1 VAPHWHGNRS
11 GTDNV
16 IVYGATMTSMIL
28 SHVGI
33 AVSDLDA
40 AVEFFTEALGFEL
53 GITGT
58 SGDEVADLAEIDGGR
73 AQQRMRYIM
82 KDGFRLELMCWSVPG
97 PIGTPS
103 TSRAHLGLTH
113 LAIEVDDV
121 DAQAAR
127 LASCGATILERTRT
141 EVHRETQDITM
152 LCVSVLDGLR
162 IELLQ
167 RTPRVS

>member
-1 VAPHWHGNRS
+1 MSIA
-11 GTDNV
+11 
-16 IVYGATMTSMIL
+16 YGATMTSMIL

-40 AVEFFTEALGFEL
+40 AVQFFTEALGFEA
-53 GITGT
+53 GATGT

-103 TSRAHLGLTH
+103 QSRAHLGLTH

-121 DAQAAR
+121 DVSAAR
-127 LASCGATILERTRT
+127 LASYGATVLERTRT
-141 EVHRETQDITM
+141 VVHLEVQDITM

-167 RTPRVS
+167 RTPRRST